1 MEKIVSYNEFLKNK
15 NNIRKYLDDI
25 FAEIPDI
32 IIYFPNSLSRED
44 RHTIYK
50 NSNGYLFQKLHA
62 VNSQHS
68 IKLWL
73 KDVSVGEFIKEEST
87 SLEKDIENITQ
98 PKSEPTDEDTMND
111 VMGTFEETDESS
123 EYDDDDDDDDDDDVE
138 YEVARLNHFST
149 SLSKEFYETS
159 EYFEDRINDLEN
171 RIKYI
176 NLKSNICVII
186 ITIMS
191 GMILYF
197 DPVRLI
203 TEFNISNIDLSP
215 LTDYY
220 ESPGF

>member
-1 MEKIVSYNEFLKNK
+1 MYHRMEKIVSYNEFLKNK
-15 NNIRKYLDDI
+15 NNIRRYLDDI
-25 FAEIPDI
+25 FAKIPDI
-32 IIYFPNSLSRED
+32 IVYFPNSLSRED

-50 NSNGYLFQKLHA
+50 NSSGYLFQKLHT

-73 KDVSVGEFIKEEST
+73 KDVSVKEFIEEEST
-87 SLEKDIENITQ
+87 SLEKDIENITH
-98 PKSEPTDEDTMND
+98 PEPTDEDTTND
-111 VMGTFEETDESS
+111 AMETFEETDESNDSDS
-123 EYDDDDDDDDDDDVE
+123 EYDNDDDVE
-138 YEVARLNHFST
+138 HEVARLNHFST

-159 EYFEDRINDLEN
+159 EYFDDRINDLETK
-171 RIKYI
+171 IKYI
-176 NLKSNICVII
+176 NLKSNICVMI

-191 GMILYF
+191 GMIFYL